1 MVKESEIW
9 LCGERAFSEEYE
21 RPVKETLRCLGWAAT
36 LDDDGE

>member
-1 MVKESEIW
+1 MEKELLVNETT
-9 LCGERAFSEEYE
+9 GTGEYE